1 MNHRYIARLFA
12 MTGATWS
19 RYRFASCL
27 TASQLTA
34 FLQTSNLPPIFTQP
48 RSTAELRVVS
58 IESRCTQSLLEEPT
72 PESNDLAMFCLLIR
86 ERIIISCVG
95 LAPTWLNV
103 CTRNSQTN
111 NICTSHKI
119 SGSTESGCGR
129 KKEKKAV
136 VIALGFWAQVGSCD
150 GL

>member
-1 MNHRYIARLFA
+1 MKRLMNHRYIARLFA

-72 PESNDLAMFCLLIR
+72 PESNDLVISRRRIR
-86 ERIIISCVG
+86 ERIISSCG
-95 LAPTWLNV
+95 DLAPTSLNV
-103 CTRNSQTN
+103 CTRNSQTDVYYL
-111 NICTSHKI
+111 IC
-119 SGSTESGCGR
+119 GSTCLLYTSPSPRDRG
-129 KKEKKAV
+129 
-136 VIALGFWAQVGSCD
+136 
-150 GL
+150 